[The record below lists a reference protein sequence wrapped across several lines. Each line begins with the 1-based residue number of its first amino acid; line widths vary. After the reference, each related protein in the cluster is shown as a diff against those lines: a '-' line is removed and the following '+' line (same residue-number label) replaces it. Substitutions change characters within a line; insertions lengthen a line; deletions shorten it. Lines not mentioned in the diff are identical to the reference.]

1 MSSTTAETSA
11 VLPLAGQSGAPKL
24 AVSERRIGDFR
35 VDSVTSGRL
44 QIEVK
49 FALRGPQEKAFELVL
64 KDLGSW
70 FKEIGNISWNHERSD
85 KGPNALGPKSTRV
98 CEFGKDTLYEEIAFY
113 DPPHAYAYRID
124 MVRSTAKFPL
134 KDHLGVFIVERG
146 SGGESLITWRQYF
159 KKKFGPAAPMI
170 NFMLE
175 RQLMRKNL
183 KTLIKQYGGRFL

>member
-11 VLPLAGQSGAPKL
+11 VLPLAGQSGAAKL

-49 FALRGPQEKAFELVL
+49 FALRVPQEKAFELVL

-85 KGPNALGPKSTRV
+85 KGPNALESFRMR
-98 CEFGKDTLYEEIAFY
+98 LN
-113 DPPHAYAYRID
+113 
-124 MVRSTAKFPL
+124 
-134 KDHLGVFIVERG
+134 LGI
-146 SGGESLITWRQYF
+146 
-159 KKKFGPAAPMI
+159 P
-170 NFMLE
+170 
-175 RQLMRKNL
+175 
-183 KTLIKQYGGRFL
+183 FLVGM

>member
-49 FALRGPQEKAFELVL
+49 FALRVPQEKAFELVL

-85 KGPNALGPKSTRV
+85 KGPNALAG
-98 CEFGKDTLYEEIAFY
+98 C
-113 DPPHAYAYRID
+113 
-124 MVRSTAKFPL
+124 
-134 KDHLGVFIVERG
+134 
-146 SGGESLITWRQYF
+146 
-159 KKKFGPAAPMI
+159 
-170 NFMLE
+170 
-175 RQLMRKNL
+175 
-183 KTLIKQYGGRFL
+183 